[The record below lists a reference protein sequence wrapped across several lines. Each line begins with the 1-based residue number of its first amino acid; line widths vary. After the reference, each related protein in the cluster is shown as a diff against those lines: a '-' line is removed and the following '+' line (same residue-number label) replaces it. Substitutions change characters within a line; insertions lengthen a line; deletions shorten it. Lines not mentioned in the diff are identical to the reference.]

1 MGDAGQPA
9 PTPEE
14 CREVAAE
21 LRRMAEGARLP
32 ELRDELLDLAW
43 RFERMAICLRPVWNP
58 RRPRETS
65 RCPAP
70 ADHLRGSGVSQPL
83 QPQGKER
90 RRVEVISTP
99 LPLG

>member
-1 MGDAGQPA
+1 MGDADQPA

-43 RFERMAICLRPVWNP
+43 RFERMADLFEASMKP
-58 RRPRETS
+58 
-65 RCPAP
+65 
-70 ADHLRGSGVSQPL
+70 
-83 QPQGKER
+83 
-90 RRVEVISTP
+90 STP
-99 LPLG
+99 WKN